1 MPRRSSGRTWSP
13 TRCTASGR
21 SAGGGRPWTCWLGSR
36 PTSTRSSAAATRSP
50 GACVTG
56 CGKLGRSVPGDVAV
70 TGFDD
75 WDVMALASRPPLT
88 TVDLRLEELGRV
100 AGQALLALID
110 GGTAS
115 SAAVTPS
122 LVIRESTVGA

>member
-1 MPRRSSGRTWSP
+1 
-13 TRCTASGR
+13 
-21 SAGGGRPWTCWLGSR
+21 
-36 PTSTRSSAAATRSP
+36 
-50 GACVTG
+50 
-56 CGKLGRSVPGDVAV
+56 
-70 TGFDD
+70 
-75 WDVMALASRPPLT
+75 VMALASRPPLT

-122 LVIRESTVGA
+122 LVIRESTVGT

>member
-1 MPRRSSGRTWSP
+1 
-13 TRCTASGR
+13 
-21 SAGGGRPWTCWLGSR
+21 
-36 PTSTRSSAAATRSP
+36 
-50 GACVTG
+50 
-56 CGKLGRSVPGDVAV
+56 
-70 TGFDD
+70 
-75 WDVMALASRPPLT
+75 MALAEPPPLT

-100 AGQALLALID
+100 AGQALLDLID

>member
-1 MPRRSSGRTWSP
+1 M
-13 TRCTASGR
+13 
-21 SAGGGRPWTCWLGSR
+21 
-36 PTSTRSSAAATRSP
+36 
-50 GACVTG
+50 
-56 CGKLGRSVPGDVAV
+56 PGDVAV